1 MATHDQLSLPDQH
14 LDPSIAAS
22 YDEAVADR
30 FTEAAVA
37 PAVKLLAELAGNGT
51 AVEFAV
57 GTGRLALPLALSGT
71 TVKGI
76 DFSEPMLAEL
86 RKKQGAE
93 AVSLTLGDI
102 TETLVCSDATLVYLV
117 FNTIGNLRTQS
128 QQTACFRNAAA
139 HLRSGGRF
147 VIENNLPKIN
157 QLPAGETIRPFD
169 ISPGHIGFDEY
180 VDRVNQIM
188 ISHHYFI
195 TGDRVRNVS
204 GAFRYVWPSEL
215 DLMAELSGMTLE
227 NRWSDWERSPF
238 TGDSSAHVSVFR
250 KP

>member
-30 FTEAAVA
+30 FTAAAVA
-37 PAVKLLAELAGNGT
+37 PAVTLLAELAGNGT

-57 GTGRLALPLALSGT
+57 GTGRLALPLARSGT
-71 TVKGI
+71 TVQGI

-147 VIENNLPKIN
+147 VIENNLPKIH

-188 ISHHYFI
+188 ISHHYYI
-195 TGDRVRNVS
+195 TGDQVRNVS